1 MSSSIPALKRTFLAS
16 QVRIL
21 NAPLEPPADWREGR
35 GLVLEGALE
44 EEVVEEVMRKVN
56 RKIKSHNAAAFPAQA
71 LSHVAQQIDA
81 LYWAAAEPDAEGAEV
96 HPDAVRVG
104 ADLRDEDII
113 SSLPETYPTDSPPS
127 SPRPS
132 KRSRPSALET
142 FDTSSRYALLRTK
155 LQDLNTRRMET
166 QQELDQAR
174 ALAEL
179 LRPLA
184 DAPVNVQPNLVVK
197 GGELEREV
205 GRMKVLAARL
215 VDGLRA
221 KAREGSVTGGEEI
234 SEVSEEEKGVK
245 KKLEEVMDLDLEA
258 EMGEGRV

>member
-1 MSSSIPALKRTFLAS
+1 
-16 QVRIL
+16 
-21 NAPLEPPADWREGR
+21 
-35 GLVLEGALE
+35 
-44 EEVVEEVMRKVN
+44 
-56 RKIKSHNAAAFPAQA
+56 
-71 LSHVAQQIDA
+71 
-81 LYWAAAEPDAEGAEV
+81 
-96 HPDAVRVG
+96 
-104 ADLRDEDII
+104 
-113 SSLPETYPTDSPPS
+113 
-127 SPRPS
+127 
-132 KRSRPSALET
+132 
-142 FDTSSRYALLRTK
+142 
-155 LQDLNTRRMET
+155 MET